1 MYEQRHTY
9 VDLIIWLDYTYNLFL
24 VLLLN
29 LCRFNSCPCLKPWW
43 ELACICW
50 YLRCWFFEFL
60 LFHSPIIFWSEANT
74 PGLGHGNPPPNS
86 PPLSPTPPPPHPH
99 TQHCI
104 SMSCKETYFETG
116 TTKCYTTI
124 TKTNFLFFFF
134 MVIQTNLSLMD
145 QIHILQNH
153 LGLDIE
159 DWSWVLKFAIT

>member
-24 VLLLN
+24 VLLLK

-60 LFHSPIIFWSEANT
+60 LFHSPITFWSESNT
-74 PGLGHGNPPPNS
+74 PGLGQGNPPP
-86 PPLSPTPPPPHPH
+86 LPPPPHTH
-99 TQHCI
+99 TTLHLYELQGKHI
-104 SMSCKETYFETG
+104 LKLEQQSVSCHLLHHNNQNKFSV
-116 TTKCYTTI
+116 CFI
-124 TKTNFLFFFF
+124 

-159 DWSWVLKFAIT
+159 DWR